1 MIVKTLIGLV
11 MLAIFVF
18 AVRCLWDLF
27 DDSDEELDE
36 FDEDFDRDW
45 DEFDEF

>member
-1 MIVKTLIGLV
+1 MVIVKTLIGLV

-18 AVRCLWDLF
+18 AVRCLWGLF
-27 DDSDEELDE
+27 DDSGET
-36 FDEDFDRDW
+36 DEDFDCDW